1 MCHLLNVQKI
11 YNLLVYGHFDH
22 GHNNFFAE
30 SMSLSANYLKRSLVY
45 IALLLL
51 LLLFCCYHAVLL
63 FLLISAVLLL
73 LGLSSLYREAQGD
86 A

>member
-51 LLLFCCYHAVLL
+51 LFCCCYHAVLL

-73 LGLSSLYREAQGD
+73 LGLSFLYREAQGD

>member
-1 MCHLLNVQKI
+1 MATLTMDPIIFTEALA
-11 YNLLVYGHFDH
+11 G
-22 GHNNFFAE
+22 
-30 SMSLSANYLKRSLVY
+30 SMSLSANYLNRSLVY
-45 IALLLL
+45 IA

-86 A
+86 T